1 MSIQNISLQETAANE
16 LNQETLETVAGG
28 QPFESSFGG
37 STLYRSGVSYANTVF
52 GSDVYTI
59 KNSQHQPVGIS
70 KDTAWN
76 LREESEKLW
85 KSKYADSADFIGY
98 AREWKQILADKH
110 GIDWDGSLGDYKFQ
124 LWD

>member
-28 QPFESSFGG
+28 QPFESSFGCAI
-37 STLYRSGVSYANTVF
+37 LYRSGVSYANTVF
-52 GSDVYTI
+52 GRDVYTI
-59 KNSQHQPVGIS
+59 KNSQHKPVGIS
-70 KDTAWN
+70 KDTAWT
-76 LREESEKLW
+76 LREESDKLW

-98 AREWKQILADKH
+98 AREWKQTLADKH

>member
-1 MSIQNISLQETAANE
+1 MSIQNISLQETGVNE
-16 LNQETLETVAGG
+16 LNQETLETIAGG

-37 STLYRSGVSYANTVF
+37 ATLYRSGVSYANTVF

-76 LREESEKLW
+76 LREESDKLW

-98 AREWKQILADKH
+98 AREWKQTLADKH

>member
-37 STLYRSGVSYANTVF
+37 AILYRSGVSYANTVF

-59 KNSQHQPVGIS
+59 KNSRHQPVGIS

-98 AREWKQILADKH
+98 AREWKQTLADKH

>member
-1 MSIQNISLQETAANE
+1 MSIQNISLQETSMNE

-28 QPFESSFGG
+28 QPFEDNIGG
-37 STLYRSGVSYANTVF
+37 PTLYRSGVSYANTFF
-52 GSDVYTI
+52 GSDVFSI

-70 KDTAWN
+70 KDTART
-76 LREESEKLW
+76 LRAESENLW

-98 AREWKQILADKH
+98 AREWKQTLADRH
-110 GIDWDGSLGDYKFQ
+110 GIDWDGSLGYYKFQ

>member
-1 MSIQNISLQETAANE
+1 MSIQNISLQETTMNE

-37 STLYRSGVSYANTVF
+37 ATLYRSGVSYANTVF

-85 KSKYADSADFIGY
+85 KSKYADSADFVGY
-98 AREWKQILADKH
+98 AREWKRTLADKH